1 MDLQDLACSRWK
13 HHGIQGKIRSTRLLT
28 ERSLMSSCLTEEEDD
43 DDGIQANIILLH
55 SKSTSMRHDD
65 NVPLIIKML
74 KLFLGCDLGKPEDR
88 EMT

>member
-1 MDLQDLACSRWK
+1 MTTAFKQISFTYTA
-13 HHGIQGKIRSTRLLT
+13 
-28 ERSLMSSCLTEEEDD
+28 ERFNE
-43 DDGIQANIILLH
+43 
-55 SKSTSMRHDD
+55 HDD